1 MYLPWWAIILGV
13 IIVVKL
19 ASSGKEALRGQIE
32 DLESRIEEL
41 EEGTGNKQFGGDD
54 FDDFSDSDS

>member
-1 MYLPWWAIILGV
+1 M
-13 IIVVKL
+13 KL
-19 ASSGKEALRGQIE
+19 EGGSIE